1 MNKRFRFVA
10 RVAAVPAALAVMA
23 GSAMAAIPADVSTGL
38 TDMKSDGAAMATGV
52 LLAIVAVFTLKF
64 LRRGL

>member
-10 RVAAVPAALAVMA
+10 RVAAVPAVLAVMA
-23 GSAMAAIPADVSTGL
+23 GSAMAAIPTEVATGL
-38 TDMKSDGAAMATGV
+38 TDMKTDGSSMATGV

>member
-1 MNKRFRFVA
+1 MNKRFRFAA

-23 GSAMAAIPADVSTGL
+23 GSAFAEVPAEVATELTGMKTDGVS
-38 TDMKSDGAAMATGV
+38 MATGV